1 MSDSYFLVS
10 HFHYT
15 MMGGSV
21 FGIFAA
27 IYFWWPKAFGYRLS
41 ERLGRGVFG
50 LMFVGFN
57 LTFWPQFVVGLRGM
71 PRRIVDYAP
80 GLGWETPNL
89 VSSLGVVVLASGVL
103 LFLVDAVTSWRRR
116 TPAGDDPWGGTLEWA
131 TASPP
136 PEHNFTALPR
146 IRSERP
152 VFDMHHPEL
161 QGEDVASGHRGEGG
175 AALPLGLRGL
185 RARARHALL
194 APDHRVG
201 RGRDALVPGADAGDR
216 GAVVDPSR
224 RVASD
229 PRGRRRRGRSGLEA
243 GESLGSFPTGTAWP
257 LFLVLGVFVTGA
269 GLVYGLIL
277 APVGA
282 VLIVWAVAGLTRESR
297 G

>member
-1 MSDSYFLVS
+1 
-10 HFHYT
+10 
-15 MMGGSV
+15 MGGSV

-116 TPAGDDPWGGTLEWA
+116 TPAGDDPWGGTRSSGPRRPLRPS
-131 TASPP
+131 TTSRRCPASARSGPCS
-136 PEHNFTALPR
+136 TCT
-146 IRSERP
+146 IRSCRAT
-152 VFDMHHPEL
+152 
-161 QGEDVASGHRGEGG
+161 DVASGHRGEGG

-216 GAVVDPSR
+216 GAVVDAAR